1 MSKEVLECSFCGRK
15 KVDTSLL
22 IAGIDA
28 HICDRCIQQAHG
40 IIVEEGSQAD
50 DQELSKD
57 VMLKKPKTIKAFL
70 DDYVIGQEHTKRV
83 MSVAVYNHYKRIRS
97 KTDAFPDTQL
107 QKCTFCVV
115 VKHLSPNLGATQYH
129 FASLQQL

>member
-70 DDYVIGQEHTKRV
+70 DDYVIGARAHQKSDV
-83 MSVAVYNHYKRIRS
+83 CGSIQ
-97 KTDAFPDTQL
+97 PL
-107 QKCTFCVV
+107 QTII
-115 VKHLSPNLGATQYH
+115 ATNN
-129 FASLQQL
+129 

>member
-40 IIVEEGSQAD
+40 IIVEEES
-50 DQELSKD
+50 SKQ
-57 VMLKKPKTIKAFL
+57 VMNT
-70 DDYVIGQEHTKRV
+70 
-83 MSVAVYNHYKRIRS
+83 
-97 KTDAFPDTQL
+97 
-107 QKCTFCVV
+107 
-115 VKHLSPNLGATQYH
+115 
-129 FASLQQL
+129 